1 MERDDKNK
9 YLFKAEKR
17 NICVMFSGGYDST
30 LLLIKALEMK
40 RDNLVHEVY
49 ATYVDCSNIPNF
61 EKQKVAMKN
70 IFVQLNDQICD
81 YQINIVK
88 IDLTST
94 TNISR
99 VQSGQMM
106 MFLPTCLMGIPDDTE
121 IWFGMIDHTTI
132 TNSVSLKA
140 KEQAM
145 NTVVNEL
152 SKHFSTY
159 KDIVV
164 KCPIMEYG
172 DSVET
177 RKTFVIEN
185 LLEYEYVFD
194 LCFSC
199 DNIYSSQE
207 CECLKH
213 HELLVALM
221 NVYRNNHIY
230 YTHCIHAGTLI
241 KTEYLE
247 KAVYKMNKIRDYIQ
261 KHYTDYYSTL
271 ESLTSKE
278 KLEIKGTSTNK

>member
-61 EKQKVAMKN
+61 EKQKVAMNN
-70 IFVQLNDQICD
+70 ILKELKGQICGC
-81 YQINIVK
+81 QTNTVK

-94 TNISR
+94 SIISR
-99 VQSGQMM
+99 IQSGQMM
-106 MFLPTCLMGIPDDTE
+106 MFLPTCLMGIPDNTE
-121 IWFGMIDHTTI
+121 IWFGMIDHTTM

-140 KEQAM
+140 KERVM
-145 NTVVNEL
+145 NGIVSEL
-152 SKHFSTY
+152 SKHFSMY
-159 KDIVV
+159 NDIVV

-172 DSVET
+172 DSIET
-177 RKTFVIEN
+177 RKTFIIEN
-185 LLEYEYVFD
+185 LLDYEYVFD

-199 DNIYSSQE
+199 DNNYSSQE

-230 YTHCIHAGTLI
+230 YTHCIHGDML
-241 KTEYLE
+241 KTGCLE
-247 KAVYKMNKIRDYIQ
+247 KAIYKMNKIRDYIQ

-278 KLEIKGTSTNK
+278 KLEIKDTSTDK